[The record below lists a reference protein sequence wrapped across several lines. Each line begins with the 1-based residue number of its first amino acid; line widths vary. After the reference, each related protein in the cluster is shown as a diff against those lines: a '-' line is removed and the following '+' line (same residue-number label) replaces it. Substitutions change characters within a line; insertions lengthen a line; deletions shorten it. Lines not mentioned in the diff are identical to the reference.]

1 MVKSRRK
8 AAFCSVNP
16 PIPGISRTCSH
27 CECQDVKL
35 GFTSQGGASASPKV
49 WTSFHIFSGM
59 GCRMLPFMKEQG
71 HHCSMFISPFRSEGM
86 DPSLSIFSQFLTLIS
101 TDFVFFTSPYLLGFY
116 CGNRH
121 GNSPRPRGAKL
132 EPRAIKG
139 FTGTQILGQVLKWCQ
154 HEGQLINK
162 KYLYN
167 I

>member
-101 TDFVFFTSPYLLGFY
+101 TDFVFFHFSIFVGILLWKSPWKFPTPQRGETWAKGDQRIY
-116 CGNRH
+116 RH
-121 GNSPRPRGAKL
+121 PNPGPSAQMMPARRPTNQQK
-132 EPRAIKG
+132 I
-139 FTGTQILGQVLKWCQ
+139 FI
-154 HEGQLINK
+154 
-162 KYLYN
+162 
-167 I
+167 